1 MRKDNGQGYILVV
14 DDYSTNRLKLSLGL
28 KKQGHT
34 VDTAENGR
42 QALEMLRGQPFDLVL
57 LDIMMPEM
65 DGYQVLAEMRADS
78 RLRDIPVIIISAQD
92 EMKSVIKGIELGAE
106 DYLPKSFDPV
116 LLKARIGACLARKRW
131 RDQEQA
137 YLQQLQREQEKSER
151 LLLNILPGPIADRLK
166 QGQVTIADSFHDVS
180 VLFADIV
187 GFTPL
192 SERIP
197 PRQMVIILN
206 EIFSTFDYLA
216 EQYQVE
222 KIKIIG
228 DAYMVVGGAP
238 IPRSDHAQA
247 VAEMALSMQQAIN
260 EFSLDDGTNLKLRIG
275 IATGPV
281 VAAVIGSKKFAYDLW
296 GDTVNT
302 ASRMESHGVAGR
314 IQVTGETYQR
324 LREDYLFE
332 ERGVIQVKGKGE
344 LITYFLVS
352 KKETENGK

>member
-1 MRKDNGQGYILVV
+1 MANEQGHILVV
-14 DDYSTNRLKLSLGL
+14 DDHATNRLKLSLGL

-34 VDTAENGR
+34 IGLAENGR
-42 QALEMLRGQPFDLVL
+42 QALDLLRAQPFDLVL

-65 DGYQVLAEMRADS
+65 DGYQVLEAMKADG
-78 RLRDIPVIIISAQD
+78 RLRDIPVIIISAQN

-116 LLKARIGACLARKRW
+116 LLKARIEACLARKRW

-137 YLQQLQREQEKSER
+137 YLQQLQREQEKSEH
-151 LLLNILPGPIADRLK
+151 LLLNILPRPIAERLK
-166 QGQVTIADSFHDVS
+166 QGQITIADSFRDVS

-192 SERIP
+192 AERIP

-216 EQYQVE
+216 EQHGVE

-228 DAYMVVGGAP
+228 DAYMVVGGVP
-238 IPRSDHAQA
+238 TPRLDHAQA

-260 EFSLDDGTNLKLRIG
+260 QFSLEDGTKLDLRMG
-275 IATGPV
+275 INSGPV

-314 IQVTGETYQR
+314 IQVSAETYQR
-324 LREDYLFE
+324 LRDHYLFE
-332 ERGVIQVKGKGE
+332 ERGLIQVKGKGE
-344 LITYFLVS
+344 LMTYFLVS
-352 KKETENGK
+352 KKETEHGK